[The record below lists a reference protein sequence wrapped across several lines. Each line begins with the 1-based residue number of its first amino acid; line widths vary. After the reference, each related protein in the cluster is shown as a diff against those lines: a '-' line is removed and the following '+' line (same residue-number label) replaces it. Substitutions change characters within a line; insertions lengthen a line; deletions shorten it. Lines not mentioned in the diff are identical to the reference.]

1 MAIDKVHYISK
12 FDPSRVGKALK
23 HLRYIVHRK
32 GREGEKMERQ
42 LFTNKG
48 AVPKEYAQSLIEN
61 SRGMNIFK
69 IILNFDPKR
78 EDIFKDLDLRSI
90 THHVMLKLKE
100 LLQQDFEWVAVMH
113 NDHGRLRFDG
123 TPKRHIHSMVFVNGR
138 LEKEHLT
145 MLREVAHEQAM
156 KQRLQLDL
164 MRERHQHQEQHFSLQ
179 RDAHITRLAAYQPM
193 TVHAGG
199 RARHVLGTRF
209 LKERIGCQNCSY
221 RNSMVKL
228 KDGKFWCPTCG
239 KVRARERELSL

>member
-12 FDPSRVGKALK
+12 FDPSRLGKAHE

-42 LFTNKG
+42 LFNNTG
-48 AVPKEYAQSLIEN
+48 GVPKEYAQHLIEN

-78 EDIFKDLDLRSI
+78 EDTFKDLDLRSI

-100 LLQQDFEWVAVMH
+100 ILQKDFEWVAVMH

-138 LEKEHLT
+138 LEKHHLAI
-145 MLREVAHEQAM
+145 LREVAHEQAM

-164 MRERHQHQEQHFSLQ
+164 MRERQQEQHFSIQ
-179 RDAHITRLAAYQPM
+179 RAPHRTRSAAYQPM
-193 TVHAGG
+193 TGHAGG
-199 RARHVLGTRF
+199 RARHVRGTRF

-228 KDGKFWCPTCG
+228 KSGKFWCPTCG
-239 KVRARERELSL
+239 RVRERERELSL